1 MHEASLV
8 ADLIRQVTVMAYQ
21 YQAAKVIGVHVKLGA
36 LSHMSPEH
44 VHGHF
49 VQAARG
55 TVADGAQLTIE
66 TLTDILDPL
75 AQELQLHSIEVE
87 D

>member
-1 MHEASLV
+1 MHEAALI
-8 ADLIRQVTVMAYQ
+8 ADLIRQVTVIARQ
-21 YQAAKVIGVHVKLGA
+21 CQATKVTGVHVKLGA
-36 LSHMSPEH
+36 LSHLSPAH
-44 VHGHF
+44 VRGHF
-49 VQAARG
+49 VRAARG